1 MTTGNE
7 FWDAIE
13 KMHGYMDVLGKS
25 QAVGMY
31 TSTERKAL
39 RGKLPYKKGV
49 YVLYENGKPMYVGRS
64 DKLADRLLDHGRPS
78 SRSETASFAFNLA
91 REQYPGADTMSRE
104 SLQDI
109 GEFQRRFDGAKERVR
124 RMEVR
129 AVEVHSP
136 IEQTILEVY
145 LHLKLGTP
153 FNSFENH

>member
-1 MTTGNE
+1 MTTGYE

-13 KMHGYMDVLGKS
+13 KMHGYMDALGRS

-31 TSTERKAL
+31 TTAERKAL

-49 YVLYENGKPMYVGRS
+49 YVLYESGKPMYVGRS

-91 REQYPGADTMSRE
+91 RGQYPGADTMSRE
-104 SLQDI
+104 NLQED
-109 GEFQRRFDGAKERVR
+109 GQFQRLFDGAKERVR
-124 RMEVR
+124 KMEVR
-129 AVEVHSP
+129 GVQVASP